1 MRHVKGAPRIPSP
14 PLEVGV
20 ADLTIKDAGTTFH
33 AVLDAI
39 PQIAW
44 ISGADGTVQF
54 YNRRWIEYT
63 GVRVDE
69 KGQGENVI
77 HADDREQ
84 MWERWR
90 NAVKTGEPFD
100 VEYRLLHAQDGSY
113 RWFKAQAVPL
123 HDSTGNV
130 CMWLGLAADIDEQKR
145 ANEKLRFVL
154 EAQNIFSSSKTTDAI
169 ADQFARLAIEQF
181 ADWCFI
187 VLADSGGRY
196 AVSSVQHRDREKIR
210 LVWEY
215 ASRFPIGDDPRFT
228 AFVEQRA
235 PLLLPVITPEM
246 LATAARDEEH
256 LELLRKLE
264 MHSGLLAPLF
274 DQDELL
280 GAILMYTA
288 ESGRAFDESDVEVVK
303 MLTQRAAS
311 SIARLQKIGVE
322 RRARARLQFISRAA
336 ETIYE
341 SLDLAASFGELVR
354 LIAQT
359 FGDFAV
365 AARIERETMLRV
377 IAASH
382 RDPQR
387 DDAARALVGVRPFHP
402 EAEKK
407 FIEGLKSHKAVAGP
421 LDADLV
427 SRSTWPY
434 LASEVGTLA
443 PQYAVAIPLYSRGT
457 TYGAIVAYSSDG
469 GRGFSADEVE
479 VLVEIGRHA
488 SVAMENVEVFE
499 RERRMAQTL
508 QDSLLPPS
516 LPKIKGLRLDSVYLP
531 SETDAQVGGDW
542 YDAFTLEDGTLVVS
556 TGDVTGRGPKAA
568 VIMGKVRHLIAIA
581 PSYERDPSRILDT
594 VEQVLA
600 RRYPDAIVTAFLGM
614 IDPDRR
620 AIQFANAG
628 HPYPLLRTKSGTIEL
643 TADGLPIGLRRTC
656 APAQSRTVELADA
669 LMLVMYTDG
678 LVESTHDVLEGY
690 ARLHS
695 VVESDAVLHTHN
707 PAGFIEESCLK
718 GRADD
723 DVAVLT
729 VSFEPT
735 VRWAFDA
742 ENARAAQ
749 DARTQFVRYLRA
761 NGTDPEDIGMAELI
775 FGELVGNVVRHS
787 PGPID
792 INLDWSNDRPV
803 LHVLDRGPEFV
814 LTRALPE
821 DVLSESGRGLF
832 IVKALSGDIRVE
844 HISGYGNHVVVE
856 LPLRRKVK

>member
-1 MRHVKGAPRIPSP
+1 MTMRDVKGAPGIPSP
-14 PLEVGV
+14 PLDG
-20 ADLTIKDAGTTFH
+20 AAFH
-33 AVLDAI
+33 AVLDAV
-39 PQIAW
+39 PQMAW
-44 ISGADGTVQF
+44 MCAADGTVQF
-54 YNRRWIEYT
+54 LNRRWIEYT
-63 GVRVDE
+63 GV
-69 KGQGENVI
+69 GLGEGASTQSAV
-77 HADDREQ
+77 HPEDREQ

-90 NAVKTGEPFD
+90 IAASTAEPFEM
-100 VEYRLLHAQDGSY
+100 EYRILRAEDRSY
-113 RWFKAQAVPL
+113 RWFKAEAVPL
-123 HDSTGNV
+123 HDSSGNV
-130 CMWLGLAADIDEQKR
+130 STWLGLATDIDQQKR
-145 ANEKLRFVL
+145 ANETLRFVL
-154 EAQNIFSSSKTTDAI
+154 EAQNTLGSANTIDTI
-169 ADQFARLAIEQF
+169 ADQFARLAVRAF
-181 ADWCFI
+181 ADWCLVI
-187 VLADSGGRY
+187 LAEPDGSHVVR
-196 AVSSVQHRDREKIR
+196 SVQHRDPEKIR
-210 LVWEY
+210 LVSEY
-215 ASRFPIGDDPRFT
+215 AGRYPIDADPRFQT
-228 AFVEQRA
+228 FLQQRA
-235 PLLLPVITPEM
+235 PLLLRVITDEM
-246 LATAARDEEH
+246 LVAGARDDEH
-256 LELLRKLE
+256 LQLLRTLQ
-264 MHSGLLAPLF
+264 MRSGVLVPLY
-274 DQDELL
+274 DNDEPL
-280 GAILMYTA
+280 GAVVMYSA
-288 ESGRAFDESDVEVVK
+288 ESGREFEDADVEVVE
-303 MLTQRAAS
+303 MLAQRAAAA
-311 SIARLQKIGVE
+311 IARQQKIGME

-354 LIAQT
+354 LIAQS

-377 IAASH
+377 IAAAH
-382 RDPQR
+382 RDPQK

-407 FIEGLKSHKAVAGP
+407 FIEGLKSHKTGVGP
-421 LDADLV
+421 LERGIV

-434 LASEVGTLA
+434 LSAEVEVLA
-443 PQYAVAIPLYSRGT
+443 PEYAVTIPLYSRGT
-457 TYGAIVAYSSDG
+457 TYGAIVAYSSD
-469 GRGFSADEVE
+469 RKRAFTPDEVE
-479 VLVEIGRHA
+479 MLVEIGRHA
-488 SVAMENVEVFE
+488 SIAMENVEVFE

-516 LPKIKGLRLDSVYLP
+516 LPRVKGLRLDSVYLP

-542 YDAFTLEDGTLVVS
+542 YDAFTLDDGTLVVS
-556 TGDVTGRGPKAA
+556 TGDVTGRGPNAA

-600 RRYPDAIVTAFLGM
+600 RRYPDAIVTAFLGL
-614 IDPDRR
+614 IDPQR
-620 AIQFANAG
+620 ATIQFANAG
-628 HPYPLLRTKSGTIEL
+628 HPYPLLRTKSGSVEL

-656 APAQSRTVELADA
+656 PATQSRTFDLSGA

-690 ARLHS
+690 ARLQS
-695 VVESDAVLHTHN
+695 VVESDALLHTHN
-707 PAGFIEESCLK
+707 PAAFIEESCLK

-761 NGTDPEDIGMAELI
+761 NGTDSEDIGMAELI

-792 INLDWSNDRPV
+792 INLDWADDRPV
-803 LHVLDRGPEFV
+803 LHVLDRGPKFT
-814 LTRALPE
+814 LTKALPE